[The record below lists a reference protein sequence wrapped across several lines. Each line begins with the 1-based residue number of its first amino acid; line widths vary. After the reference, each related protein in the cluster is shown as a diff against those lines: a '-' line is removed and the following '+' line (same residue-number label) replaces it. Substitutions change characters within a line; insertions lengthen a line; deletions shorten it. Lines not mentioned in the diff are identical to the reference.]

1 MNIGLPEI
9 IIILVIIVAL
19 FGIAWVVK
27 DRRRRSSRPSNTNA
41 STQNK
46 DKV

>member
-9 IIILVIIVAL
+9 IIIIVIVVAL

-27 DRRRRSSRPSNTNA
+27 NRRRSSRPNNTNA
-41 STQNK
+41 STQ
-46 DKV
+46 DKAKQ

>member
-9 IIILVIIVAL
+9 IIILVIVVVL

-27 DRRRRSSRPSNTNA
+27 NKRRSSRPSNTNA
-41 STQNK
+41 STQKK